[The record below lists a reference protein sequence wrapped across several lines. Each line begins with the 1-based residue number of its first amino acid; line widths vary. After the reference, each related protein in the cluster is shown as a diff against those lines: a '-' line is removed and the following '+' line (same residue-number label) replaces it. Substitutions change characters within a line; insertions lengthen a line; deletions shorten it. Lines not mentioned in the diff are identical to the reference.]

1 LDGVAASLW
10 VVLVRESKQV
20 TVRENST
27 FVDFIGGGDHVTI
40 TGHVRAGMGHGN

>member
-1 LDGVAASLW
+1 
-10 VVLVRESKQV
+10 VVLVREIKQV